1 MLYQLRTTF
10 TLPSGDPTKEDDAGR
25 ADRVLR
31 WLYEYLPTKA
41 TLGSGVALPE
51 WVGNRYTENNVELQ
65 LLTRYRDVFA
75 MAADKLRIDDA
86 LTDPMPVGIST
97 VKPDIWFKVFRIYG
111 AAELVD
117 ASDPSKKLSHPC

>member
-75 MAADKLRIDDA
+75 VAADKLRIEDA

-97 VKPDIWFKVFRIYG
+97 VKPGISFKVFRIYG

-117 ASDPSKKLSHPC
+117 TSDPSKKLSHPC

>member
-75 MAADKLRIDDA
+75 VAADKLRIEDA

-97 VKPDIWFKVFRIYG
+97 VKPGI
-111 AAELVD
+111 
-117 ASDPSKKLSHPC
+117 

>member
-51 WVGNRYTENNVELQ
+51 WVGNRYTEPDVELQ

-75 MAADKLRIDDA
+75 VAADRLRIDA
-86 LTDPMPVGIST
+86 AMKPRLPVGIST
-97 VKPDIWFKVFRIYG
+97 VKPSISFEVFRIYG